1 MTHTAYIGIGSN
13 LGDPVGQI
21 QQAIVEL
28 QQLPHAQL
36 VQVSS
41 LYGSKPMGPQDQP
54 DYVNAVA
61 QLDTQLD
68 PLALLD
74 ALQQLEQDHQRIRER
89 HWGPRTLDLDVLLY
103 AQQSIQSPRLTVP
116 HAGLHTRN
124 FVLYP
129 LAEISPEL
137 SLPDG
142 TSLQQLLDNCPLAD
156 LVKLNL

>member
-21 QQAIVEL
+21 QQAISEL
-28 QQLPHAQL
+28 QQLPKAQL

-61 QLDTQLD
+61 QLDTELK
-68 PLALLD
+68 PLELLD
-74 ALQQLEQDHQRIRER
+74 ALQQLEQDHQRIRQR

-103 AQQSIQSPRLTVP
+103 DQQSIQDSRLTVP
-116 HAGLHTRN
+116 HAGLSERN

-129 LAEISPEL
+129 LAEISPQL

-156 LVKLNL
+156 LIKLNL

>member
-21 QQAIVEL
+21 QQALAEL
-28 QQLPHAQL
+28 EQLPQSQL
-36 VQVSS
+36 VQTSS

-61 QLDTQLD
+61 KLETELSPLD
-68 PLALLD
+68 LLD

-89 HWGPRTLDLDVLLY
+89 RWGPRTLDLDIVLFD
-103 AQQSIQSPRLTVP
+103 QQSIQLPRLTVT
-116 HAGLHTRN
+116 HVGMHQRN

-129 LAEISPEL
+129 LAEISPEP

-142 TSLQQLLDNCPLAD
+142 TSLQQLLDNCPLAE
-156 LVKLNL
+156 LTKLNL

>member
-21 QQAIVEL
+21 QQALAEL
-28 QQLPHAQL
+28 EQLPQSQL
-36 VQVSS
+36 VQTSS

-61 QLDTQLD
+61 KLETELSPLD
-68 PLALLD
+68 LLD

-89 HWGPRTLDLDVLLY
+89 RWGPRTLDLDIVLFD
-103 AQQSIQSPRLTVP
+103 QQSIQLPRLTVP
-116 HAGLHTRN
+116 HVGMHQRN

-142 TSLQQLLDNCPLAD
+142 TSLQQLLDNCPLAE
-156 LVKLNL
+156 LTKLNL

>member
-1 MTHTAYIGIGSN
+1 MTHTAYVGIGSN

-28 QQLPHAQL
+28 QQLPNTKLA
-36 VQVSS
+36 QVSS

-61 QLDTQLD
+61 QLDTQLS
-68 PLALLD
+68 PLDLLD
-74 ALQQLEQDHQRIRER
+74 TLQQLEQDHQRIRQH

-103 AQQSIQSPRLTVP
+103 DQQSIQHPRLTVP
-116 HAGLHTRN
+116 HAGLHERN

-156 LVKLNL
+156 LIKLNL